1 MKHIDVKPN
10 TYVNSGKENNEKSPK
25 FKIGDIIRI
34 LKYKNIFAKI
44 TLQISLE
51 TFLWLKKLK
60 ILCPEHMLLM
70 ILMEKKFL
78 ELSQKRISKTKSKR
92 I

>member
-10 TYVNSGKENNEKSPK
+10 TCVNSGKENNEKSPK

-51 TFLWLKKLK
+51 TFL
-60 ILCPEHMLLM
+60 
-70 ILMEKKFL
+70 
-78 ELSQKRISKTKSKR
+78 
-92 I
+92 